1 MATTGWQKP
10 QWRCLCRRRADSS
23 PKVPHWFARN
33 EERPLFAFAGIWR
46 PWTGERKG
54 EAGEHLLYTFLPTEP
69 NEVVRP
75 VHSKA
80 MPIILQPDEWEAW
93 LTGPVENALALQRP
107 LPNELLQVVATGVRK
122 DEPSVVMV

>member
-1 MATTGWQKP
+1 
-10 QWRCLCRRRADSS
+10 
-23 PKVPHWFARN
+23 VPHWFARN

-75 VHSKA
+75 V
-80 MPIILQPDEWEAW
+80 QPEARCIHPG
-93 LTGPVENALALQRP
+93 TGVGQSCCSPPDFALSSARP
-107 LPNELLQVVATGVRK
+107 LCRVEDSGNGAESDLVEVLRGRVLNDQV
-122 DEPSVVMV
+122 